1 MSQSV
6 IGERLDH
13 LRRAGQSVL
22 DGLTSPD
29 RAALVT
35 FSHMVLLRQG
45 ITSEME
51 RLAAA
56 LAEAQPPGLA
66 FGDTALIDSAYTA
79 MMLGESEVGRQ
90 LMIVF
95 SDGLDTS
102 SWLTADA
109 VLEAAKRSD
118 VVVYAVSA
126 SVRGTPPFLR
136 DLTSQTGGTVFEVDS
151 TTDLSSK
158 FVDIL
163 REFRQRYLV
172 GYSPRGVSKE
182 GWHRLEV
189 RVKGRKATIK
199 ARLGYQAAP

>member
-1 MSQSV
+1 
-6 IGERLDH
+6 
-13 LRRAGQSVL
+13 
-22 DGLTSPD
+22 
-29 RAALVT
+29 
-35 FSHMVLLRQG
+35 
-45 ITSEME
+45 
-51 RLAAA
+51 
-56 LAEAQPPGLA
+56 
-66 FGDTALIDSAYTA
+66 
-79 MMLGESEVGRQ
+79 
-90 LMIVF
+90 
-95 SDGLDTS
+95 
-102 SWLTADA
+102 
-109 VLEAAKRSD
+109 
-118 VVVYAVSA
+118 VSA